1 MSNPYYLLRICS
13 LAVLLMSC
21 SMAARNAGDLQE
33 EGKTEVSRRIS
44 SIRSEGETPI
54 VQESIAGPLL
64 GYVFDSEKNEFRSI
78 LGIPGSSL
86 LGSHLPVAFPV
97 SRTWISPQQNYALAE
112 TVDGGIVLIPFQ
124 DATISTLP
132 LEISSGPGK
141 RIAINSAG
149 DSAII
154 WHEGRRSLQQVDGL
168 PSSPVIREERD
179 LSSLPGTVT
188 ALAIADDKSLVLIG
202 SGTPVSATLYRLEAG
217 AEPQEIFYCRSISA
231 VSLMPHT
238 QTALLTDR
246 VSGQVFRVD
255 AAADQAKATSLDGF
269 QQSISEPS
277 AIEASVDGMKIFVAG
292 GNGVAVMDLASGE
305 ITALQREGQSGG
317 LFRLSGD
324 SGFRLNETS
333 DGPIC
338 LVQAN
343 QEAPRLLYVPMEPR
357 KVIRS
362 RRTEERRLP

>member
-1 MSNPYYLLRICS
+1 MSNPNDLLRIGS

-21 SMAARNAGDLQE
+21 SMTARNAGNLQK
-33 EGKTEVSRRIS
+33 EGKTEVSQRVS
-44 SIRSEGETPI
+44 SLRSEGERSI
-54 VQESIAGPLL
+54 VAESIAGPLL

-86 LGSHLPVAFPV
+86 LGSHLPVDFPV
-97 SRTWISPQQNYALAE
+97 SQTWISPQQNYALAE

-124 DATISTLP
+124 DATISALP
-132 LEISSGPGK
+132 LEISSGTGK

-154 WHEGRRSLQQVDGL
+154 WHESRHSLQQVDGL
-168 PSSPVIREERD
+168 PSTPTVHEERD
-179 LSSLPGTVT
+179 LSSLHGTVT
-188 ALAIADDKSLVLIG
+188 ALAIADDKSLMLIG
-202 SGTPVSATLYRLEAG
+202 SGTPESATLYRIATG
-217 AEPQEIFYCRSISA
+217 TEPQEIFFCRSISA
-231 VSLMPHT
+231 VSLIPHT

-246 VSGQVFRVD
+246 VTGQVFRIA
-255 AAADQAKATSLDGF
+255 AAADPVKANSLDGF

-277 AIEASVDGMKIFVAG
+277 AIEASTDGKKIFVAG
-292 GNGVAVMDLASGE
+292 DNGVAVMDLASGE
-305 ITALQREGQSGG
+305 IIAMQREGRSSG

-343 QEAPRLLYVPMEPR
+343 QEASRLLYVPMEPR

-362 RRTEERRLP
+362 RRIEERRLP